1 MDALKDLLEGFDL
14 AALLPQLDTMLGKV
28 ELLTRIAVMVG
39 PVVLLGMGLFYFL
52 AAPKEANHSLGYR
65 FYWGMSSVEAWQFT
79 QRLAGA
85 VWAVLGLVLTV
96 VMALLC
102 ARFRGMEAMD
112 MVWFALRLVLWELG
126 LVAVSC
132 LAIDITV
139 LVFFDR
145 KGSRPAVKRS
155 SRQSL
160 NILYLKERKP

>member
-1 MDALKDLLEGFDL
+1 MEELKNLLEGFDL
-14 AALLPQLDTMLGKV
+14 EALLPQLDTMLGKV

-85 VWAVLGLVLTV
+85 VWAALGLVLTI

-102 ARFRGMEAMD
+102 TRFRGMEAMD

-145 KGSRPAVKRS
+145 KGSRRFTTGRAR
-155 SRQSL
+155 R
-160 NILYLKERKP
+160 

>member
-1 MDALKDLLEGFDL
+1 M
-14 AALLPQLDTMLGKV
+14 
-28 ELLTRIAVMVG
+28 
-39 PVVLLGMGLFYFL
+39 
-52 AAPKEANHSLGYR
+52 
-65 FYWGMSSVEAWQFT
+65 
-79 QRLAGA
+79 
-85 VWAVLGLVLTV
+85 WAVLGLVLTV

-145 KGSRPAVKRS
+145 KGSRRFTTDRPR
-155 SRQSL
+155 R
-160 NILYLKERKP
+160 

>member
-14 AALLPQLDTMLGKV
+14 EALLPQLDTLLGKV
-28 ELLTRIAVMVG
+28 ELITRIAVMVG

-52 AAPKEANHSLGYR
+52 AAPKEANHALGYR

-145 KGSRPAVKRS
+145 KGSRRFTTGRA
-155 SRQSL
+155 QQ
-160 NILYLKERKP
+160 